1 MKRLEV
7 TPILAA
13 SELGLEGGRVMLALY
28 SPLWPDCFRAEQQS
42 LSGILGA
49 SALAFEH
56 IGSTSIPGMA
66 AKPIIDIM
74 VAVRGLNEVEGFLEG
89 LCCLGYQDKGSG
101 GAPDRRYFVKGME
114 SRRTH
119 HLNFTELKSRFWKEH
134 ILFRDYLRTHPEAAA
149 EYSALKQ
156 ALARKFPKD
165 RASYTRSKEEFVQSV
180 LLRAGQQR

>member
-1 MKRLEV
+1 M
-7 TPILAA
+7 TPILAT
-13 SELGLEGGRVMLALY
+13 SELGLERGRVMLALY

-42 LSGILGA
+42 LSGILGT

-56 IGSTSIPGMA
+56 IGSRSILGMA
-66 AKPIIDIM
+66 AEPIIDMM
-74 VAVRGLNEVEGFLEG
+74 VAVRELDEVEDFVKD

-101 GAPDRRYFVKGME
+101 GAPDRRYFVKE
-114 SRRTH
+114 KEPRRTH

-134 ILFRDYLRTHPEAAA
+134 ILFRDYLRTHPEVAA

-180 LLRAGQQR
+180 LLRAWQQR